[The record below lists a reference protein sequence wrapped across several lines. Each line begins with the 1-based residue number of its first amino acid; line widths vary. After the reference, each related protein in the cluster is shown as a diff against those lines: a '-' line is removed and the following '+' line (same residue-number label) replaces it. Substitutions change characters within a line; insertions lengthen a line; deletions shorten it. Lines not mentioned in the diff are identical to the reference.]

1 MALPADEQTGGVGT
15 IGEATYFW
23 TYDDGWVSVGFDT
36 GETMYFEDGQEGWAS
51 FLAYC
56 IVLGR
61 LY

>member
-1 MALPADEQTGGVGT
+1 MDPGGVGT

-23 TYDDGWVSVGFDT
+23 LHDDGWVSVGFAT
-36 GETMYFEDGQEGWAS
+36 GESMYFEDGQEGWSS